1 MFEDAATTK
10 KETEYQDRLAKNPER
25 VIGVLQNGI
34 KMAEKII
41 KEANQKVQSHLLKK
55 ILKLDELTQSNMKVA
70 TGVKRTVFRDLKTQ
84 KKKKSEIC

>member
-10 KETEYQDRLAKNPER
+10 KEAEYQDRLAENPER

-41 KEANQKVQSHLLKK
+41 KKANQKVQSHHLKK

-84 KKKKSEIC
+84 NKKSELC

>member
-10 KETEYQDRLAKNPER
+10 KEAEYQDRLAENPER

-34 KMAEKII
+34 KMAEKIV
-41 KEANQKVQSHLLKK
+41 KEANQKVQSHHLKK
-55 ILKLDELTQSNMKVA
+55 ILKLDKLTQSNMKVV

-84 KKKKSEIC
+84 NKKSELC